1 MKLLRAAVAL
11 IGLLVVA
18 DANATG
24 SWSQQVPGPRL
35 ATPGRTVET
44 PLVPPDAAS
53 LSGRQVT
60 RVRWRFDHDAAPGG
74 FAASLCHQETCVEVA
89 HPFGWTDALYG
100 KTADSPLSFRFRRL
114 SPQGPPIQIRHLQVI
129 VDYR

>member
-1 MKLLRAAVAL
+1 MKLRTMVAL
-11 IGLLVVA
+11 VGMLVVA
-18 DANATG
+18 DAHASG
-24 SWSQQVPGPRL
+24 SWSQQAPGPRL
-35 ATPGRTVET
+35 VIPGRTVET
-44 PLVPPDAAS
+44 PLAPPGAAS

-74 FAASLCHQETCVEVA
+74 FAASLCHQEACVEVV

-100 KTADSPLSFRFRRL
+100 KPADGDLRFRFRRL
-114 SPQGPPIQIRHLQVI
+114 SPQGPPIQIRHLRII